1 MRQRTLLPNAA
12 EVVLDQLRV
21 LGREQIVMVLRPSRD
36 QSHCPACHRPSSRI
50 HSWYRRRLSDLPWEG
65 IEVRIELRVR
75 RFFCDAD
82 VCPQRIFTEQLS
94 KTAPRYARRTSRLSL
109 ALEQITLALGGSAGA
124 RLAEQLGIKA
134 SDATL
139 LRQLRH
145 RTVEKHS
152 SPRVLGI
159 DDWAWRKGH
168 RYGTILCDLERGK
181 VIDLLPDRSVE
192 STERWLR
199 SHPGAEVISRDR
211 ASLYAQAATNA
222 APRAVQVADR
232 WHLLHNMTEA
242 FTDALARHHRL
253 LNEVALA
260 VAPTETTPERAQATS
275 EPEVP
280 ASRAQQAQRN
290 NRQRRLDRYE
300 LVMEK
305 LRQGLSQ
312 REIGRQLDL
321 SQKTVRRWLRAGDFP
336 ERKRSLRR
344 SSVEAH
350 REYLELRWR
359 QGCHNAAQLWRE
371 LQARGFAGRPHTLRD
386 WLQKHY
392 GRRRERQK
400 QPAPKPC
407 QVRTSPRNVT
417 WQILKDPEEA
427 QTLLAEIYRRSPEI
441 AAFAATAREFFRI
454 IRERDAAAWPEWQRT
469 ASTNPLAGFAKHLCR
484 DEAAFLAA
492 LEHPWSNGPVEGQVH
507 RLKLIKGSMYG
518 RAGFELLRLRVLS
531 AA

>member
-1 MRQRTLLPNAA
+1 
-12 EVVLDQLRV
+12 
-21 LGREQIVMVLRPSRD
+21 
-36 QSHCPACHRPSSRI
+36 
-50 HSWYRRRLSDLPWEG
+50 
-65 IEVRIELRVR
+65 
-75 RFFCDAD
+75 
-82 VCPQRIFTEQLS
+82 
-94 KTAPRYARRTSRLSL
+94 
-109 ALEQITLALGGSAGA
+109 
-124 RLAEQLGIKA
+124 LAEQLGIMA
-134 SDATL
+134 SDSTL
-139 LRQLRH
+139 LRHLRH
-145 RTVEKHS
+145 RTVENQS

-159 DDWAWRKGH
+159 DDWAWRRGH

-181 VIDLLPDRSVE
+181 VIDLLPDRSAE
-192 STERWLR
+192 STERWLL

-242 FTDALARHHRL
+242 LTDALARHHRL
-253 LNEVALA
+253 LDEVAQV
-260 VAPTETTPERAQATS
+260 VAPTETTSEQVQVTS
-275 EPEVP
+275 EPKVP

-300 LVMEK
+300 LVIEK

-312 REIGRQLDL
+312 REIGRQLGL
-321 SQKTVRRWLRAGDFP
+321 SRKTVRRWLRVGNFP

-350 REYLELRWR
+350 REYLEQRWL

-371 LQARGFAGRPHTLRD
+371 LQAQGFAGRPHTLRD
-386 WLQKHY
+386 WLHKHY
-392 GRRRERQK
+392 GPRRERQK

-407 QVRTSPRNVT
+407 QVRTSPRKVT
-417 WQILKDPEEA
+417 WQILKQPDEA
-427 QTLLAEIYRRSPEI
+427 QTFLEEIYRRSPEI
-441 AAFAATAREFFRI
+441 ASLAATAREFFRI
-454 IRERDAAAWPEWQRT
+454 IRERDVAVWPEWQRT

-507 RLKLIKGSMYG
+507 RLKLIKRSMYG